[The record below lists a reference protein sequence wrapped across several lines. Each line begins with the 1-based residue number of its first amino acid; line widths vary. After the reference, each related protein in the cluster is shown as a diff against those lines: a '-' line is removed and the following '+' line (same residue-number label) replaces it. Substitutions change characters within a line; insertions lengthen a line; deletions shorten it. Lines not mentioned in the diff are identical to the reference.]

1 VDRIQA
7 LQGSDADAESDTGA
21 LPPPVL
27 HRTLAYALGAD
38 RGQQLRTA
46 AAGLQQKVLRDLDA
60 GDRAVPLTLLP
71 LLGEL
76 SIHTPGAFRN
86 FIMGD
91 AASKNGGDIVSRLA
105 SSAGPSMVVEELGY
119 GCTATKDYFKEV
131 IALLPAID
139 ERELA
144 RLVAVLARTHS
155 CLDVGSCGQTLQS
168 LTAAVGI
175 APPSPAALS
184 AATWNYNNAVDA
196 LLEVWLS
203 Q

>member
-7 LQGSDADAESDTGA
+7 LHSSESDTDTGA

-38 RGQQLRTA
+38 RGQHLRTA
-46 AAGLQQKVLRDLDA
+46 AAALQQKVLRDLDA
-60 GDRAVPLTLLP
+60 GERSIPLTLLP
-71 LLGEL
+71 LLGEP

-91 AASKNGGDIVSRLA
+91 AASKNGGGDIVSRLA

-144 RLVAVLARTHS
+144 RLIAVLARTHS

-196 LLEVWLS
+196 LLEVWPS